1 MQHRKPAEYRQI
13 RIIWLFTTFLIGIK
27 FTTEGL
33 TAAGGGRLFPRSSD
47 HIVNMLNTNCPP
59 KPLASAAAASA
70 DWAAPRPPADRD
82 KIGKHCLGNCALLE
96 PSCRTVLYHDY

>member
-13 RIIWLFTTFLIGIK
+13 RIIWLFTTFLIGVK
-27 FTTEGL
+27 FTMVGL

-59 KPLASAAAASA
+59 KPFASAAAASA
-70 DWAAPRPPADRD
+70 DWAAPRPATRSSAQNRESCSW
-82 KIGKHCLGNCALLE
+82 KLL
-96 PSCRTVLYHDY
+96 SARAIL